1 MIDLP
6 LSVLE
11 VAMVEHG
18 RPATEALANCAGF
31 GDELEHLGYGRIWFA
46 EHHHSPAIGAFPP
59 AVMTAHVAATTS
71 SIRVGSG
78 GVLAPNHA
86 PVVVA
91 EQFTTLAALHPGR
104 IDLGIGRG
112 PGTFHEG
119 TARALRRGAGPVTD
133 DEYRGD
139 VAATLGFLAEFEFG
153 ALPEPWLLASS
164 GAGAELA
171 AALGLPIAF
180 AHHIRPDNTVPSL
193 ERYRAAFRP
202 SRWCEEPR
210 VLVCVQVV
218 CGETEEQ
225 VAEMARPMEVVKLGL
240 LRGHSDE
247 AFPSPE
253 AAAARRFTSEEEDL
267 LAGFR
272 AHQAEGTPDH
282 VGRRFAQL
290 ADATGADELMLVT
303 PVYHLGDRIRSFELV
318 SKLATG
324 GARV

>member
-11 VAMVEHG
+11 VSMVEDG
-18 RPATEALANCAGF
+18 RPTTEALANCAGIA
-31 GDELEHLGYGRIWFA
+31 DELESLGYGRIWFA

-59 AVMTAHVAATTS
+59 AVMTAHVAAVTS

-86 PVVVA
+86 PVMVA
-91 EQFTTLAALHPGR
+91 EQFTTLAGLHPDR

-119 TARALRRGAGPVTD
+119 TARGLRRGAGPVTD

-139 VAATLGFLAEFEFG
+139 VAAVLGLVAELQFG

-164 GAGAELA
+164 DAGAELA

-180 AHHIRPDNTVPSL
+180 AHHIRPDNTVRAL

-202 SRWCEEPR
+202 SRWAEEPR

-218 CGETEEQ
+218 CGETEER
-225 VAEMARPMEVVKLGL
+225 VAAMARPMDVVKLGL
-240 LRGHSDE
+240 LKGHSEE

-253 AAAARRFTSEEEDL
+253 AAAARQFTTEEEDL

-290 ADATGADELMLVT
+290 ADATGADELMMVT
-303 PVYHLGDRIRSFELV
+303 PVYDLGNRIRSFELV
-318 SKLATG
+318 SELKGDGTG
-324 GARV
+324 T